1 MTDRQR
7 NILVGD
13 AKNNNDR
20 DSFVSDWALS
30 SIWGDDADIS
40 KAAEQCGKIWDA
52 VHKPMG
58 EIRASM
64 GLTQAQM
71 AERLC
76 VPKRTLENWEYK
88 GTCPVYVRILIARV
102 WMGLE

>member
-1 MTDRQR
+1 MTDHAIYTLAGEAQ
-7 NILVGD
+7 NYD
-13 AKNNNDR
+13 DR
-20 DSFVSDWALS
+20 EAFCSDGALS
-30 SIWGDDADIS
+30 SCFPEDQDMGEAY
-40 KAAEQCGKIWDA
+40 KMCGIIWDA
-52 VHKPMG
+52 INKPIA
-58 EIRASM
+58 EIRRAM